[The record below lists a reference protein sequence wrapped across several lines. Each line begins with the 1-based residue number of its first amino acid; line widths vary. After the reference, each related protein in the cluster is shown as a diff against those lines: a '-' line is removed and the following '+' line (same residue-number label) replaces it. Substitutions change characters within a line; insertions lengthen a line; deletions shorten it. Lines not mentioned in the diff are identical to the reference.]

1 MGVGGGVWGEGW
13 GALRWKLCLGRDGG
27 RAPQQGE
34 SSGEG
39 SWVPGRQAANRA
51 ALPGRHTTR
60 WSGRHVAAA
69 APPERRG
76 CGAGCRTAR
85 APCRAAPGG
94 GGGGGGQACQ
104 VLAQLMRGQ
113 GARASTLSPL
123 STRLGR
129 MPGLFFGQ
137 AWECIT
143 NSSSTEKTTPTGPPS
158 PRPNPGQE
166 PVAIYSPQPPP
177 VLTRLRRS
185 KK

>member
-1 MGVGGGVWGEGW
+1 MWQPRPHLSAADAVPVVELR
-13 GALRWKLCLGRDGG
+13 ALRVEQHL
-27 RAPQQGE
+27 A
-34 SSGEG
+34 
-39 SWVPGRQAANRA
+39 
-51 ALPGRHTTR
+51 
-60 WSGRHVAAA
+60 
-69 APPERRG
+69 
-76 CGAGCRTAR
+76 
-85 APCRAAPGG
+85 G